1 MAASTYETSARVGIM
16 ADSHGRVHALS
27 AGISLLQRQGC
38 EVLYHLGDICDSAYP
53 DTTRDCLA
61 LIAEHHVLAVK
72 GNNEHA
78 IAVNFQDYE
87 DDPEAIL
94 LASFLEQ
101 LPLVRTCH
109 SAVFAHSLP
118 FENELGLS
126 AMVRVM
132 EPLAANLF
140 FRMFPDEVLFRGH
153 SHTPEI
159 VYSWDGRVATRSIPV
174 DETISLADLRPCV
187 VTCGALI
194 DGLCL
199 IWDPAGDWIRSLSC
213 PV

>member
-1 MAASTYETSARVGIM
+1 M
-16 ADSHGRVHALS
+16 ADSHGRVSALS
-27 AGISLLQRQGC
+27 GGLSTLKSHGC
-38 EVLYHLGDICDSAYP
+38 DVLYHLGDICDSAYP
-53 DTTRDCLA
+53 ETTRACVA
-61 LIAEHHVLAVK
+61 VIAAHRVLAVK

-78 IAVNFQDYE
+78 IAVNLQDHE
-87 DDPEAIL
+87 DDPEAML
-94 LASFLEQ
+94 MASFLEQ
-101 LPLVRTCH
+101 LPLVRTRH

-132 EPLAANLF
+132 EPLAAGLF
-140 FRMFPDEVLFRGH
+140 FRMFPNDVLFRGH

-159 VYSWDGRVATRSIPV
+159 VYSRNGRAATRSIPL
-174 DETISLADLRPCV
+174 DEPVFLADIRPCV

-199 IWDPAGDWIRSLSC
+199 MWDTDRDCIQSLSC
-213 PV
+213 PI